1 MVSAFGRLIPL
12 LVVIVAF
19 FALFQ
24 LWTAIVFLARR
35 EYIGASL
42 YLVFSFAGLA
52 LARALWMNRAKLSRD

>member
-1 MVSAFGRLIPL
+1 MVSAFGRLIPV
-12 LVVIVAF
+12 LVIIVAF

-24 LWTAIVFLARR
+24 LWTAIVYLAQR
-35 EYIGASL
+35 EYIGGAL